1 MSGYFSWGVRRDPL
15 PGNPVRHG
23 QCGAGQRSAI
33 GYALEHEP
41 PALARSMAR
50 TAQFDAAR
58 SQCPDG
64 RLRLD
69 HCLCALHAFLVAGP
83 SGLAP
88 EPCLFAAQHQL
99 RAGLYARRS
108 TAVFPR
114 DIHGIENCG
123 CHPDRGRC
131 LDHQPSARPPGHHL
145 RIFPMKI
152 SVFGSGYVGLVQATV
167 LAEVGHDVV
176 CMDIDQAKID
186 QLRQGQVHI
195 YEPGL
200 ANLVRENLDQQRLCF
215 TTDEQLA
222 VEHAEVL
229 FIAVGTPSRA
239 DGSADLSGFFAVGEA
254 IARHRREPLI
264 IVEKSTVPVGS
275 GDALRNHVDQALRQ
289 AGRLLQFD
297 IVSNPEFLKEGSAVN
312 DCRRPDRIVI
322 GCDNE
327 AVRNVMREL
336 YAPFN
341 RNHERIM
348 FMDLRSAELTKYA
361 ANCMLATKISFINQ
375 IAELAEHLGADVE
388 SVRLGIGADS
398 RIGYDFIYPGC
409 GYGGSCFGK
418 DIRALIHSAREAHC
432 SNDLLSVVEA
442 INERQKNK
450 LFERVNAFY
459 QGDLRGKT
467 FALWGLAFKPNTDD
481 MRDAPSRVLMEALW
495 EAGAS
500 VRAFDPEAMQETQR
514 IYGHR
519 EDLMLMGT
527 PESAL
532 NEADALIVCTEW
544 QQFKAPD
551 FELIQ
556 QRLNAPIIFDG
567 RNLYDTE
574 RLAKRGFHYFPI
586 GRGESCDLPIPQKQ
600 WTACN
605 SFVSSQVV

>member
-1 MSGYFSWGVRRDPL
+1 
-15 PGNPVRHG
+15 
-23 QCGAGQRSAI
+23 
-33 GYALEHEP
+33 
-41 PALARSMAR
+41 
-50 TAQFDAAR
+50 
-58 SQCPDG
+58 
-64 RLRLD
+64 
-69 HCLCALHAFLVAGP
+69 
-83 SGLAP
+83 
-88 EPCLFAAQHQL
+88 
-99 RAGLYARRS
+99 
-108 TAVFPR
+108 
-114 DIHGIENCG
+114 
-123 CHPDRGRC
+123 
-131 LDHQPSARPPGHHL
+131 
-145 RIFPMKI
+145 MKI
-152 SVFGSGYVGLVQATV
+152 SVFGSGYVGLVQAVV

-176 CMDIDQAKID
+176 CMDIDQAKVD

-200 ANLVRENLDQQRLCF
+200 VNLVRENLDNHRLSF
-215 TTDEQLA
+215 TSDEQMA

-229 FIAVGTPSRA
+229 FIAVGTPSCE
-239 DGSADLSGFFAVGEA
+239 DGSADMRSFFAVGES
-254 IARHRREPLI
+254 IARHRSEPLI

-275 GDALRNHVDQALRQ
+275 GDALRAHIDKSLRQ

-297 IVSNPEFLKEGSAVN
+297 IVSNPEFLKEGSAVK

-322 GCDNE
+322 GCESE
-327 AVRNVMREL
+327 AVRKVMREL

-341 RNHERIM
+341 RNHDRIM

-388 SVRLGIGADS
+388 AVRLGIGADS

-450 LFERVNAFY
+450 LFERVNAFFK
-459 QGDLRGKT
+459 GDLRGKT

-495 EAGAS
+495 AAGAT

-514 IYGHR
+514 IYGYR
-519 EDLMLMGT
+519 KDLVLMGT
-527 PESAL
+527 PESTL
-532 NEADALIVCTEW
+532 DDADALIICTEW

-551 FELIQ
+551 FDLIQ
-556 QRLNAPIIFDG
+556 QRLGAPVIFDG

-574 RLAKRGFHYFPI
+574 RLSKSGFHYFPI
-586 GRGESCDLPIPQKQ
+586 GRGESCELPIPQKQ
-600 WTACN
+600 WMPVQPVANRQT
-605 SFVSSQVV
+605 F